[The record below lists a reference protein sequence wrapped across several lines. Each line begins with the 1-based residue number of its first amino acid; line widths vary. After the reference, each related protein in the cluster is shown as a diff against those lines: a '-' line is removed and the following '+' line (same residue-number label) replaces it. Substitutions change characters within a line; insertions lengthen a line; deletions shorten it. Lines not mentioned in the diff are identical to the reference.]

1 MSSLPT
7 LSRREAVKREK
18 RRRIIAAARRV
29 FTAEGFERATTQEI
43 ARLARI
49 ATGTLFLY
57 ARDKRELL
65 LMVFND
71 ELESITDASI
81 AAPDASAALLDQ
93 LIAFYRPRFEFWVRD
108 VPLARLVTG
117 EVYASRGPAEVGV
130 ELARVV
136 ARQQRMVSEL
146 ERKVAAYAHREG
158 AELAAPAATI
168 ASGIH
173 YLYVG
178 ELRVWLSGPQ
188 PDVDT
193 AVANLAGFWTLF
205 LHGIFRSPTKTP

>member
-1 MSSLPT
+1 VSSLPT
-7 LSRREAVKREK
+7 LSRRESVKREK
-18 RRRIIAAARRV
+18 RRRIIAPPPRLRGQ
-29 FTAEGFERATTQEI
+29 GFERATTQEI

-71 ELESITDASI
+71 ELESITTPAS
-81 AAPDASAALLDQ
+81 PPNASGSLLEQ
-93 LIAFYRPRFEFWVRD
+93 LVAFYRPRFEFWVQD
-108 VPLARLVTG
+108 VPLARLVTA
-117 EVYASRGPAEVGV
+117 EVYASRAPAEVGV

-146 ERKVAAYAHREG
+146 ERKVVAYARYRAPNSPPRRHDRERHP
-158 AELAAPAATI
+158 L
-168 ASGIH
+168 
-173 YLYVG
+173 LYVG
-178 ELRVWLSGPQ
+178 ELRVWLSGPE
-188 PDVDT
+188 PGVDA
-193 AVANLAGFWTLF
+193 AVANLTRFWTLF